1 MYNFVLIR
9 SYRKEDESFCKKL
22 LKADAMEP
30 LNATF
35 IGYLFKKSIFIAI
48 NIVTLLISL
57 VFLING
63 FPIVSC
69 LMIILILPILLYIY
83 LYVMYFKEAKYMEE
97 EVSGIL
103 RIYMSHDSSHFWVA
117 ESYEFYLLN
126 RHQRH
131 EQRIFMTEEEFNKS
145 NIDVSRHLKKVVGT
159 IAFYKSN
166 KIPNGA
172 WITRLCVHKDYRRK
186 GIGNHLVNRALQ
198 FGTEQGFI
206 TIHVIISEYRLGAL
220 KLFINRGFHKILVRA
235 RSYDASVIFHEL
247 SYRTKYCKP
256 NELFVRNPY
265 KLQSVSN

>member
-145 NIDVSRHLKKVVGT
+145 NIDVSRHLKKVV
-159 IAFYKSN
+159 
-166 KIPNGA
+166 
-172 WITRLCVHKDYRRK
+172 DYRRK